1 VSRQLP
7 PHASHATTPAT
18 AGSFPPRSATSRDG
32 QASPLATALAE
43 QGTAGR
49 GRRRGS
55 PVTASDYVAERI
67 REGIGKGVF
76 PLGSR
81 LDQQVLAEQMGVS
94 IIPVRE
100 ALRRLQSDG
109 LVQIFPRRGAF
120 VAELTAAELTEIGW
134 IRERLEELALR
145 LAAPYLT
152 PAKLDKLDKQAERM
166 MQLAL
171 SARPEQ
177 WFELN
182 REWHFIIYDTGKTW
196 VLNDMIRTLWA
207 RSRPYRVGRMAHPEN
222 RLNAVAEHREIIGY
236 LRQGD
241 INRAARGVRH
251 HIRNASRRNLAD
263 ASFRAGDP
271 GTLLGGNGGEEG

>member
-1 VSRQLP
+1 VSRQPRP
-7 PHASHATTPAT
+7 PVSHAA
-18 AGSFPPRSATSRDG
+18 ASGSFPPRSGPSREPTR
-32 QASPLATALAE
+32 SPLAVALAD
-43 QGTAGR
+43 QGPPGR
-49 GRRRGS
+49 SRRRGS
-55 PVTASDYVAERI
+55 PITASDYVAERI
-67 REGIGKGVF
+67 RDGIGKGVF

-120 VAELTAAELTEIGW
+120 VAELTPAELTEIGW

-145 LAAPYLT
+145 LAAPHLT

-166 MQLAL
+166 MQLAM

-182 REWHFIIYDTGKTW
+182 REWHFIIYDSGKTW

-207 RSRPYRVGRMAHPEN
+207 RSRPYRVGRMAHPQN
-222 RLNAVAEHREIIGY
+222 RLNAVSEHREIIGY
-236 LRQGD
+236 LRDGD
-241 INRAARGVRH
+241 INRAARGVRQ

-263 ASFRAGDP
+263 ATFRTGDAGR
-271 GTLLGGNGGEEG
+271 LLGGNGNEED